1 MRNSMKA
8 GERLVQHDNSNCEL
22 CTVPRTPK
30 FKSNAALVIWIFV
43 FVFSASQFV
52 WRSPFGMAQ
61 QPSNQLYLDFKG
73 ASLINVLIILS
84 ELTGINFVAGKE
96 IAAREVNMVLDNVVI
111 EDALIAI
118 SRGSNVSYEYF
129 PKRNLYLFRTS
140 AYDSNLPQL
149 DTRVFK
155 LYYIRASELREVEG
169 AS

>member
-96 IAAREVNMVLDNVVI
+96 IAAREVNMVLDNVRL
-111 EDALIAI
+111 EDALEAIAQ
-118 SRGSNVSYEYF
+118 GSNVLYEF
-129 PKRNLYLFRTS
+129 IPNRKIYLFR
-140 AYDSNLPQL
+140 AAADKPDEPPLR
-149 DTRVFK
+149 TRVFK
-155 LYYIRASELREVEG
+155 
-169 AS
+169 